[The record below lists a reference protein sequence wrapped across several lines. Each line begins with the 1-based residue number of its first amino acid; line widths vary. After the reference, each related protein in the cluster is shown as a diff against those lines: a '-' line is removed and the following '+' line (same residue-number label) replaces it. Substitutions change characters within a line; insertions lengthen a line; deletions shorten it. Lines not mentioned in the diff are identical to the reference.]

1 MERNASMTNEW
12 TPQSVRDLLPDVTV
26 EYPDGTRGT
35 AMVSGRYE
43 QFLTLRPLSDFRA
56 GYSLGEVAAETV
68 AHCLNED
75 RPVLV

>member
-1 MERNASMTNEW
+1 MTNEW
-12 TPQSVRDLLPDVTV
+12 TPQSVRDLLPDVSV

-35 AMVSGRYE
+35 AMVSGRHE
-43 QFLTLRPLSDFRA
+43 QFLTLRPLSNFRA
-56 GYSLGEVAAETV
+56 GYSLGEVSDETV